1 MKKYDLLMA
10 RVMSDLECDKF
21 DSEDKYYNMLDSEVK
36 DKNNDILMSK
46 LKLSNIMF
54 KFEPVE
60 IPSLFKFIKDNIIN
74 NDIIKTNDIGSASSS
89 FDGLMEY
96 FDWGTPI
103 YELLDKLSRIIGKY
117 YTYSNIDTRIL
128 KINKDEINVELLKF
142 HRMLDLVCKEEPE
155 FGLLK
160 ETLHGLK
167 LYNPFA
173 DIISFITVEDL
184 PEKYKNLDMKKLND
198 IKNIIYRAQT
208 NNNTSVLKLKSFDE
222 ILGDAE

>member
-54 KFEPVE
+54 KFEEVE
-60 IPSLFKFIKDNIIN
+60 IPSLFKFIKDNILN

-89 FDGLMEY
+89 FDSLMEY
-96 FDWGTPI
+96 FEWGTPI
-103 YELLDKLSRIIGKY
+103 YELLDKLSVKLGRY
-117 YTYSNIDTRIL
+117 YNYSNIDTRIL
-128 KINKDEINVELLKF
+128 KINKDEISAELLKL

-198 IKNIIYRAQT
+198 IKNIAYRAQT
-208 NNNTSVLKLKSFDE
+208 DNNASVLKLKSFDE

>member
-21 DSEDKYYNMLDSEVK
+21 DSEDKYYNMLDNEVK

-54 KFEPVE
+54 KFEEVE

-89 FDGLMEY
+89 FDSLMEY
-96 FDWGTPI
+96 FEWGTPI
-103 YELLDKLSRIIGKY
+103 YELLDKLSVKLGKY
-117 YTYSNIDTRIL
+117 YNYSNIDTRIL
-128 KINKDEINVELLKF
+128 KINKDEISAELLKL
-142 HRMLDLVCKEEPE
+142 HRMIDLICKEDPE

-160 ETLHGLK
+160 ETLHGFK

-198 IKNIIYRAQT
+198 IKNIAYRAQT

>member
-1 MKKYDLLMA
+1 M
-10 RVMSDLECDKF
+10 
-21 DSEDKYYNMLDSEVK
+21 
-36 DKNNDILMSK
+36 
-46 LKLSNIMF
+46 
-54 KFEPVE
+54 
-60 IPSLFKFIKDNIIN
+60 IN
-74 NDIIKTNDIGSASSS
+74 LI
-89 FDGLMEY
+89 
-96 FDWGTPI
+96 
-103 YELLDKLSRIIGKY
+103 RIIGKY

-128 KINKDEINVELLKF
+128 KINKDEINAELLKF

-160 ETLHGLK
+160 ETLRGLK

-208 NNNTSVLKLKSFDE
+208 NNNASVIKLKSFDE

>member
-10 RVMSDLECDKF
+10 RVMSELECDKF
-21 DSEDKYYNMLDSEVK
+21 DSEDKYYNMLGDDIK
-36 DKNNDILMSK
+36 DKNNDILMHK

-89 FDGLMEY
+89 FDSLMEY

-103 YELLDKLSRIIGKY
+103 YELLDKLSVKLGKY
-117 YTYSNIDTRIL
+117 YNYSNIDTRIL
-128 KINKDEINVELLKF
+128 KINKDEISAELLKL
-142 HRMLDLVCKEEPE
+142 HRMIDLISKEEPE

-160 ETLHGLK
+160 ETLYGLK

-198 IKNIIYRAQT
+198 IKNIVYRAQT
-208 NNNTSVLKLKSFDE
+208 DNNASVLKLKSFDE